1 MAFFSSSFLE
11 SNLMVWAAIGTFLF
25 LVMWLTGLAIPNIAS
40 TKHSSSAMIIFASS
54 RQSHYNEKFNLI
66 LPYQVWYIP
75 HFQLTTDQIHS
86 VLSHIECLRKSE
98 NTVVHM
104 KWTISSEQKH
114 RAKKNH
120 YNNTWYVLLFF
131 SGPKMFVTY
140 MKKKKK

>member
-131 SGPKMFVTY
+131 SGHKMFVTY